1 MHRGRQPGND
11 LTDHLDT
18 KVSDARLYGR
28 LLGYVFAYKW
38 SLFLSLLGYVVYSLG
53 NVLLADLTQF
63 LLDSLGGQPMA
74 GIGFVSQASYW
85 LWPPGD
91 KSMADY
97 ARIAVPVAA
106 VILSLGRA
114 LGFFAGSYFMNKV
127 ARSVVHAL
135 RTELFDVLIKAPKSH
150 IDNYSTGELLS
161 KVTFNVEQVSGA
173 ASDALKTIL
182 REGLT
187 ILALVSYMLYLN
199 WQLSV
204 IFFIVAP
211 AIGGVVHIVG
221 KHFRR
226 YSKRIQ
232 ESMGSVTEVTAESLA
247 GLDDIRIYG
256 ATKQVSDRFTAVS
269 EFNKQQSLKLAFV
282 EAVSTPIIQT
292 LLALALGALFWFA
305 LDPTVLEAFSAGSL
319 VAFITAAAQLGK
331 PIRTL
336 SSIQS
341 IIQRGLAA
349 AEDIFNQLD
358 TDSEADS
365 GAVTMSG
372 VEGRI
377 EFSDIAF
384 RYAGAQMEAISDVS
398 FSVEPGQT
406 VAIVGRS
413 GSGKSTLVKLL
424 ARFYTPTSGCITL
437 DGTDIQS
444 IDLTNYRQKLAFV
457 PQAINLFSDTVAGNI
472 ALGAMSSSSKDDI
485 VDAAKKAQADEF
497 VGQLESQ
504 YETQIGDQGV
514 GLSGGQQQR
523 VAIARALLKGSPV
536 LILDEATS
544 ALDNESESLIQSAL
558 DVSRAGR
565 TTFVV
570 AHRLSTI
577 ESADTVLVMHEGR
590 MVAAGSHASLLEEEP
605 IYRSLYQQG
614 FNDA

>member
-1 MHRGRQPGND
+1 MNSLADQSVK
-11 LTDHLDT
+11 T
-18 KVSDARLYGR
+18 VSDSKLYGR
-28 LLGYVFAYKW
+28 LLTYAFAYKW
-38 SLFLSLLGYVVYSLG
+38 SLFLSFLGYVVYSLG

-74 GIGFVSQASYW
+74 GLGFVSQASQW
-85 LWPPGD
+85 IWPPGD
-91 KSMADY
+91 KTPTDY

-106 VILSLGRA
+106 VVLSLGRA

-127 ARSVVHAL
+127 ARSVVHVL
-135 RTELFDVLIKAPKSH
+135 RTQLFDVLVRAPKAH
-150 IDNYSTGELLS
+150 IDKYSTGELLS

-173 ASDALKTIL
+173 ASDALKTML

-187 ILALVSYMLYLN
+187 IIALVSYMLYLN
-199 WQLSV
+199 WELTAV
-204 IFFIVAP
+204 FFIVAP
-211 AIGGVVHIVG
+211 AIGLVVHVVG

-232 ESMGSVTEVTAESLA
+232 DSMGSVTEVTAESLS
-247 GLDDIRIYG
+247 GLDDVRIYG
-256 ATKQVSDRFTAVS
+256 ATEQISERFESVSL
-269 EFNKQQSLKLAFV
+269 FNKQQSLKLAFV
-282 EAVSTPIIQT
+282 QAISTPIIQT

-305 LDPTVLEAFSAGSL
+305 LDPAVLKEFSAGSL

-336 SSIQS
+336 SNIQS

-349 AEDIFNQLD
+349 AEDIFEQLD
-358 TDSEADS
+358 TELEQNTGGSTLGEVS
-365 GAVTMSG
+365 GR
-372 VEGRI
+372 VE
-377 EFSDIAF
+377 FHNIAF
-384 RYAGAQMEAISDVS
+384 RYPGAQSDAISDVS
-398 FSVEPGQT
+398 FAVEAGQT
-406 VAIVGRS
+406 VAVVGRS

-424 ARFYTPTSGCITL
+424 ARFYTPTGGQITL
-437 DGTDIQS
+437 DGQDIQG
-444 IDLTNYRQKLAFV
+444 IELTNYREHLAFV

-472 ALGAMSSSSKDDI
+472 ALGSMSDSSREAVI
-485 VDAAKKAQADEF
+485 EAAKQAQADGF
-497 VGQLESQ
+497 VSELESD
-504 YETQIGDQGV
+504 YDTLIGEQGV

-523 VAIARALLKGSPV
+523 VAIARALLKAAPV

-558 DVSRAGR
+558 DASRAGR

-577 ESADTVLVMHEGR
+577 ESADTVLVMDEGR
-590 MVAAGSHASLLEEEP
+590 VVAAGSHSSLLEREP
-605 IYRSLYQQG
+605 IYRSLHQQG

>member
-1 MHRGRQPGND
+1 MNSLADQSFK
-11 LTDHLDT
+11 T
-18 KVSDARLYGR
+18 VSDSKLYGR
-28 LLGYVFAYKW
+28 LLTYAFAYKW
-38 SLFLSLLGYVVYSLG
+38 SLFLSFLGYVVYSLG

-74 GIGFVSQASYW
+74 GLGFVSQASQW
-85 LWPPGD
+85 IWPPGD
-91 KSMADY
+91 KTPTDY

-106 VILSLGRA
+106 VVLSLGRA

-127 ARSVVHAL
+127 ARSVVHVL
-135 RTELFDVLIKAPKSH
+135 RTQLFDVLVRAQKAH
-150 IDNYSTGELLS
+150 IDKYSTGELLS

-173 ASDALKTIL
+173 ASDALKTML

-187 ILALVSYMLYLN
+187 IIALVSYMLYLN
-199 WQLSV
+199 WELTAV
-204 IFFIVAP
+204 FFIVAP
-211 AIGGVVHIVG
+211 AIGLVVHVVG

-232 ESMGSVTEVTAESLA
+232 DSMGSVTEVTAESLS
-247 GLDDIRIYG
+247 GLDDVRIYG
-256 ATKQVSDRFTAVS
+256 ATEQISERFESVSL
-269 EFNKQQSLKLAFV
+269 FNKQQSLKLAFV
-282 EAVSTPIIQT
+282 QAISTPIIQT

-305 LDPTVLEAFSAGSL
+305 LDPAVLKEFSAGSL

-336 SSIQS
+336 SNIQS

-349 AEDIFNQLD
+349 AEDIFEQLD
-358 TDSEADS
+358 TELEQNTGGSTLGEVS
-365 GAVTMSG
+365 GR
-372 VEGRI
+372 VE
-377 EFSDIAF
+377 FHNIAF
-384 RYAGAQMEAISDVS
+384 RYPGAQSDAISDVS
-398 FSVEPGQT
+398 FAVEAGKT
-406 VAIVGRS
+406 VAVVGRS

-424 ARFYTPTSGCITL
+424 ARFYTPTEGRITL
-437 DGTDIQS
+437 DGQDIQG
-444 IDLTNYRQKLAFV
+444 IELTNYREHLAFV

-472 ALGAMSSSSKDDI
+472 ALGSMSDSSREAVI
-485 VDAAKKAQADEF
+485 EAAKQAQADGF
-497 VGQLESQ
+497 VSELESD
-504 YETQIGDQGV
+504 YDTLIGEQGV

-523 VAIARALLKGSPV
+523 VAIARALLKAAPV

-558 DVSRAGR
+558 DASRAGR

-577 ESADTVLVMHEGR
+577 ESADTVLVMDEGR
-590 MVAAGSHASLLEEEP
+590 VVAAGSHSSLLEQEP
-605 IYRSLYQQG
+605 IYRSLHQQG